1 MLTRQAARGASLML
15 AASLTGRGAAL
26 GAQVVT
32 GLLLSQEDFGIF
44 AAAIGVQ
51 AIAGLLR
58 GADAQSYLV
67 TLPPARR
74 RFRTGTVFWVSMC
87 LYLLGLVPMLAAAPE
102 LGRHFED
109 DRIVALLW
117 ILGGTMCVSPF
128 RYVLRARVNAELKF
142 GSNAIATLVNNF
154 ATYPLQILIAIV
166 YRDPVA
172 LALPVLVGSIAEV
185 IYLWA
190 VARPHRCDFIPR
202 RRFVLPVIREL
213 RWLLCVAAMMSLWT
227 SGDKTVAEFLVP
239 TAVLGTYF
247 FGYQLAIQPGRLF
260 STTVMNV
267 LIPVVRRVSHD
278 PIRLRGA
285 IRRLI
290 GTGGFAVAGINLTLL
305 ALIGPLERLVWDGRW
320 AEAVVAVQVLAA
332 ALAYTSILGI
342 ATAPF
347 LAERRYAESLVI
359 NGIRAVGVI
368 GGALVGSLAS
378 GTVAGISSWV
388 AACMAISG
396 IGGIAWIMGRYQV
409 PAVPVLGHL
418 ARCTVPLLVAGAV
431 AAWAGNVMLDW
442 MGEGRWAAIPALLA
456 GGVTYSVLAAV
467 SATIL
472 PADTRREVVGL
483 AMGPVRRVLGR
494 RSQADTDS

>member
-1 MLTRQAARGASLML
+1 MLTKHATRGASLML

-32 GLLLSQEDFGIF
+32 GLLLSEEDFGIL
-44 AAAIGVQ
+44 AAAIGIQ
-51 AIAGLLR
+51 AIAGLFR

-67 TLPPARR
+67 TLAPARR

-87 LYLLGLVPMLAAAPE
+87 LYLIGLVPMLVTAPA
-102 LGRHFED
+102 LGHHFND
-109 DRIVALLW
+109 DRIITLLW
-117 ILGGTMCVSPF
+117 ILGATMCIAPL
-128 RYVLRARVNAELKF
+128 RYVLLARINAELKF

-154 ATYPLQILIAIV
+154 ATYPLQILIAII

-172 LALPVLVGSIAEV
+172 LALPVLVGCIAEV
-185 IYLWA
+185 AYLWT
-190 VARPHRCDFIPR
+190 VAKPHRCDFIPR
-202 RRFVLPVIREL
+202 RRFLIPVLYKL

-239 TAVLGTYF
+239 TAILGTYF

-267 LIPVVRRVSHD
+267 LIPVVRRVAHD
-278 PIRLRGA
+278 PVRLRGA

-305 ALIGPLERLVWDGRW
+305 ALIGPIERIVWDGRW
-320 AEAVVAVQVLAA
+320 AEAVIAVQVLAA

-359 NGIRAVGVI
+359 NGIRALGVI
-368 GGALVGSLAS
+368 GGALVGSLVS
-378 GTVAGISSWV
+378 GTVAGISFWV
-388 AACMAISG
+388 AVSMTASG
-396 IGGIAWIMGRYQV
+396 VGGIAWIMGRYRV
-409 PAVPVLGHL
+409 PAIPVLLHL
-418 ARCTVPLLVAGAV
+418 ARSTVPLLMAGIT
-431 AAWAGNVMLDW
+431 AAWIGDAILSAAGQ
-442 MGEGRWAAIPALLA
+442 GRWAAVPAFIAAGAIYSILA
-456 GGVTYSVLAAV
+456 LV
-467 SATIL
+467 SATML
-472 PADTRREVVGL
+472 PRDTRREVFDL
-483 AMGPVRRVLGR
+483 AKGPIRRLKSR
-494 RSQADTDS
+494 RPQADIDS